1 MKLTS
6 KSIII
11 LSRLAAQIMRL
22 FVGGIRTE
30 TNTFVSRKTSLA
42 DFQAGDVTRASEPS
56 VDAGLHPGYAGI
68 LQAATKAGWDVARGI
83 VAYAVP
89 GGPVEQAVY
98 SALRTDL
105 LEELNRAM
113 PVDMVL
119 LDLHGAMV
127 AEETLDCEGDILEAV
142 RQTVGPGVVV
152 GALLDPHAVLTRKML
167 AGADLLH
174 AYKEYPHTDVMER
187 AVELFGLC
195 EEILKT
201 GRRPVATIAECGLI
215 GGFPTVEQP
224 MAGFVSWM
232 KEAERRPTIRSVSL
246 IQSFPWCDHAEAG
259 AKLLVYADDLA
270 EGGAVAEEGAERFRA
285 LFEAAAIRALAPEEA
300 ARIVRDNPEQRYILA
315 DVSDNPGGGA
325 SGDATHVLRALVE
338 NGVDGIGAGI
348 LYDPGSLE
356 TARQLGEGAE
366 CVFALGGK
374 QSSFSGAP
382 LVILGR
388 VSALVDD
395 DGAGARGAVGGPS
408 SGPLARIETV
418 FGAVVVGRER
428 RQALSPSF
436 FTAVGGDPREYR
448 CILLK
453 SSAHFRA
460 AFADFEHTILEV
472 GSPTAMNTNLAEMPF
487 ARIRRPLWPFDPLP
501 PLRVWAFRPES
512 GVESG

>member
-6 KSIII
+6 KSIKFLTGI
-11 LSRLAAQIMRL
+11 AAQIMRL

-30 TNTFVSRKTSLA
+30 TNTFVSRKTSLS

-68 LQAATKAGWDVARGI
+68 LQAAEAAGWDVSRGI

-98 SALRTDL
+98 DALRSEL
-105 LEELNRAM
+105 LEDLQRAL

-127 AEETLDCEGDILEAV
+127 AEEALDCEGDILDAV
-142 RQTVGPGVVV
+142 RQIVGPEVVV

-167 AGADLLH
+167 AGADILH

-187 AVELFGLC
+187 AIELFGLC
-195 EEILKT
+195 TEVLET
-201 GRRPVATIAECGLI
+201 GRRPVAAIAECGLI
-215 GGFPTVEQP
+215 GGFPTVDQP
-224 MAGFVSWM
+224 MASFVSWM
-232 KEAERRPTIRSVSL
+232 KEAECRRTIYSVSL

-259 AKLLVYADDLA
+259 VKLLVYADDPM
-270 EGGAVAEEGAERFRA
+270 EGRAVAEEGGERFRA
-285 LFEAAAIRALAPEEA
+285 LFEAAAIRALAPDEA
-300 ARIVRDNPEQRYILA
+300 ARIVRDNPDQRYILA

-338 NGVDGIGAGI
+338 KGVNGIGVGI
-348 LYDPGSLE
+348 LFDPGSLE

-366 CVFALGGK
+366 SFFALGGK
-374 QSSFSGAP
+374 QSSFAGAP

-388 VSALVDD
+388 VSALADD
-395 DGAGARGAVGGPS
+395 DGSDARGAVGGPS
-408 SGPLARIETV
+408 SGPLALIETV
-418 FGAVVVGRER
+418 FGAVVVSRER

-436 FTAVGGDPREYR
+436 FTAVGADPREFR

-472 GSPTAMNTNLAEMPF
+472 GSPTAMNTRLAEMPF

-501 PLRVWAFRPES
+501 PLKIWAFES
-512 GVESG
+512 MSGAEGA